1 MKRVAIGIA
10 LMLTVAFSAFAQNDL
25 QPLAII
31 KVNKSET
38 ITLKQLK
45 SRVAYELKKYE
56 AYGITSFTTEQK
68 QQLLETMISER
79 LIVQAATRDGIAS
92 SVTDTMVDQAFLNQ
106 IAQSLGVQLTEA
118 QLSDLIK
125 QQTGKTLQEYILANT
140 GMTLADF
147 KANLKNQLII
157 QNYVVA
163 KKQNEIQ
170 SVAATDA
177 EIRQFYDINKAKFVQ
192 DDMINLFLFG
202 VPKGS
207 DPVAAR
213 AAAVDYRNKYIANAN
228 LRTTWENSADN
239 GTKFYAEDQLIPK
252 NTTAQQQLGWSQE
265 NFSKLFASAV
275 GYVSEITETA
285 TNFQFYAVL
294 NKYDAKMLSLSDL
307 VQPNSTYTVYEYIR
321 SGLTQNK
328 ISEYLG
334 TAAQS
339 LANELDTAANVER
352 KKTGADLTKLLEGW

>member
-1 MKRVAIGIA
+1 MKRVVIGIA
-10 LMLTVAFSAFAQNDL
+10 LMFGIALSAFAQNDL
-25 QPLAII
+25 QPLAVV

-45 SRVAYELKKYE
+45 TRVAYTLRQYE
-56 AYGITSFTTEQK
+56 AYGITSLTVDQK
-68 QQLLETMISER
+68 EQLLETLIDEK
-79 LIVQAATRDGIAS
+79 LIVQAATRDGIAA

-125 QQTGKTLQEYILANT
+125 QQTGKTLQEYILSNT
-140 GMTLADF
+140 GMTLAEF

-157 QNYVVA
+157 QQYVLA

-170 SVAATDA
+170 SVSATDA
-177 EIRQFYDINKAKFVQ
+177 EIRAFYDMNKQTFVQ
-192 DDMINLFLFG
+192 SDMISLFIFG

-207 DPVAAR
+207 DAVAAR
-213 AAAVDYRNKYIANAN
+213 AAAVDYRNKYVANPSIS
-228 LRTTWENSADN
+228 TTWKASPDN

-252 NTTAQQQLGWSQE
+252 NTSAQQQLGWTTE
-265 NFSKLFASAV
+265 NFSKLFASSI
-275 GYVSEITETA
+275 GYVSDITETA
-285 TNFQFYAVL
+285 TNYQFYAVL
-294 NKYDAKMLSLSDL
+294 NKYDAKMLSLSD
-307 VQPNSTYTVYEYIR
+307 VIQPNTTVTVYEYIR

-334 TAAQS
+334 TAAQA
-339 LANELDTAANVER
+339 LADELNTSANVER
-352 KKTGADLTKLLEGW
+352 KKTGDELKKLLEGW